1 MSTLIRARGPRELLA
16 YVPYRLGYRPHESV
30 VLVGLRGPR
39 GRVGLVA
46 RVDIADVADLEH
58 GPQVART
65 VLAHLAA
72 DGASRAAVVVY
83 TDAPL
88 RAGGPEA
95 ARERAAVEHCRE
107 TVEARFGPTDV
118 WVVTTT
124 GWGCLDCD
132 DPACCPAGG
141 RPPSEL
147 ESSEVGAHM
156 VLSGASVADSRED
169 AFRIQP
175 AAPDARRSAA
185 RASRRARER
194 SSERSTSDA
203 VDRRPEGLVAWRRA
217 VALAAGAPTGRS
229 PDLPPALL
237 GRVEAALDAV
247 PVRDAVLLSL
257 VPGVGDLPERTARG
271 GGDVDAGTGEA
282 IGRIVDPAVAVAPVP
297 EETEPA
303 RVVLE
308 AVVAHAARRRAAPA
322 LTLLALIAWWH
333 GDGGRASERV
343 REALAQ
349 DGSYRLALL
358 LSSALDAG
366 VPPGWVRAQG

>member
-1 MSTLIRARGPRELLA
+1 
-16 YVPYRLGYRPHESV
+16 
-30 VLVGLRGPR
+30 
-39 GRVGLVA
+39 
-46 RVDIADVADLEH
+46 
-58 GPQVART
+58 
-65 VLAHLAA
+65 
-72 DGASRAAVVVY
+72 
-83 TDAPL
+83 
-88 RAGGPEA
+88 
-95 ARERAAVEHCRE
+95 
-107 TVEARFGPTDV
+107 
-118 WVVTTT
+118 
-124 GWGCLDCD
+124 
-132 DPACCPAGG
+132 
-141 RPPSEL
+141 
-147 ESSEVGAHM
+147 
-156 VLSGASVADSRED
+156 
-169 AFRIQP
+169 
-175 AAPDARRSAA
+175 
-185 RASRRARER
+185 
-194 SSERSTSDA
+194 
-203 VDRRPEGLVAWRRA
+203 
-217 VALAAGAPTGRS
+217 VALAAGAPTGNS